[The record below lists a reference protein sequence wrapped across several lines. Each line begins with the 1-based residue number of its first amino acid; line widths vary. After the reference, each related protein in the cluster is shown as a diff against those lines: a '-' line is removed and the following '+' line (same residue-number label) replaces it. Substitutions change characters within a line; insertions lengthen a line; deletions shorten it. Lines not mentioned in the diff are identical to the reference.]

1 VAIIFWVCVALLLYS
16 QVGYGLLLGLLARL
30 LRHGGGSPVD
40 AVAADGAAGAGEA
53 DDFATGDRFSRN
65 TMENLSPVASGGGQA
80 AAGGREPEGEMK
92 AASGASTSAADGGD
106 LPLVS
111 VIVTAYHEQDV
122 IAARIANLRE
132 LDYPA
137 ERLQI
142 IVAVDGGVS
151 NDADGTAE
159 RARAAGADLVLE
171 LPRGGKVAGQNAA
184 VPHAAGDLLAF
195 SDANVQWQHD
205 ALRLLVEAFVADPKL
220 GYACGEVRFLGDDG
234 ANQEG
239 LYWRYEMR
247 LRSLESRLASITAG
261 NGAIYA
267 VRRSAYFNIIPLG
280 GHDLAFPSG
289 MVKRGW
295 RAKFVPAARA
305 QEKMAPSLEGE
316 FARKRRMARRT
327 WPTMFAERMFSLRG
341 YSPLYALM
349 ICSHRGLRYL
359 VPFLH
364 VIALVAS
371 LVLVAQG
378 WVYIAAA
385 ALQLALLVAAAL
397 APLLPGRL
405 AAVARY
411 YVVTN
416 TALAVGLWDWLRG
429 NRSPVWE
436 TVAGTR

>member
-1 VAIIFWVCVALLLYS
+1 MLVVAIVFWVCVALLLYS
-16 QVGYGLLLGLLARL
+16 QVGYGLLLALLVQ
-30 LRHGGGSPVD
+30 LRGVEDGPSVVDVATDDPFPAVYAGKGSS
-40 AVAADGAAGAGEA
+40 VATKGVAGADE
-53 DDFATGDRFSRN
+53 
-65 TMENLSPVASGGGQA
+65 
-80 AAGGREPEGEMK
+80 
-92 AASGASTSAADGGD
+92 

-111 VIVTAYHEQDV
+111 VIVTAYHEQEV

-132 LDYPA
+132 LDYPE

-142 IVAVDGGVS
+142 VVAVDGGAT
-151 NDADGTAE
+151 DAADGTATS
-159 RARAAGADLVLE
+159 ARQAGADLVLE

-184 VPHAAGDLLAF
+184 VPQASGKLLAF
-195 SDANVQWQHD
+195 SDANVQWQPD
-205 ALRLLVEAFVADPKL
+205 ALRLLVDAFRIDPKL

-239 LYWRYEMR
+239 VYWRYEMG
-247 LRSLESRLASITAG
+247 LRARESRLASITAG

-267 VRRSAYFNIIPLG
+267 VRRDAYYNIIPLG
-280 GHDLAFPSG
+280 GHDLVFPSG

-295 RAKFVPAARA
+295 KAKFVPVARA

-327 WPTMFAERMFSLRG
+327 WPTMFAEHMFSLRG

-349 ICSHRGLRYL
+349 IFSHRGLRYL

-364 VIALVAS
+364 VIALVTS
-371 LVLVAQG
+371 LVLLAHG
-378 WVYIAAA
+378 WVYIVAA
-385 ALQLALLVAAAL
+385 ALQLALLAAAAL

-405 AAVARY
+405 TAVARY

-416 TALAVGLWDWLRG
+416 AALAIGLWDWLRG